1 MMKAAPEAFS
11 RLELLVGSDGLARLR
26 QARVLLCGA
35 GGVGSWAAEA
45 LIRGAVGHL
54 TIVDYDTVKA
64 SNLNRQLEA
73 LHSTLGR
80 SKAECLRER
89 LLDIAPQAEIQAL
102 NQRLTPTNCLEL
114 LLSQTWNYVIDAIDE
129 RAAKLALLKTCVEER
144 IPVISSM
151 GSGNKLNA
159 GQIQVADLFQTS
171 GCPLAKLLRKNLKK
185 MGLSGGIQVVFSS
198 ELPVLLSNGSFI
210 GQIAEEEGDK
220 RPLGS
225 ISYMPALFGL
235 HCAAYVLEELLD
247 AGAYQRKGD

>member
-1 MMKAAPEAFS
+1 MMKTTPEAFS
-11 RLELLVGSDGLARLR
+11 RLELLVGSDGLARLQ

-54 TIVDYDTVKA
+54 TIVDYDRVKA
-64 SNLNRQLEA
+64 SNLNRQLQA
-73 LHSTLGR
+73 LHSTLGNG
-80 SKAECLRER
+80 KAECLRER
-89 LLDIAPQAEIQAL
+89 LLDIAPQAEIRAL
-102 NQRLTPTNCLEL
+102 NQRLTPENCLEL
-114 LLSQTWNYVIDAIDE
+114 LLSQTWSYVIDAIDE
-129 RAAKLALLKTCVEER
+129 RVAKLALLKTCVEER

-159 GQIQVADLFQTS
+159 GRIQVGDLFQTS

-185 MGLSGGIQVVFSS
+185 TGISGAVQVVFSG
-198 ELPVLLSNGSFI
+198 ELPVLLSNGRFT
-210 GQIAEEEGDK
+210 GQAEEEAGK

-235 HCAAYVLEELLD
+235 HCAAYVLEKLLVSE
-247 AGAYQRKGD
+247 AYQRKGD